1 MTKLLITGLFL
12 GAAGIAAADGPPA
25 DRPHHKPPQEAL
37 DACAKAAKADA
48 CAFKHD
54 DKNIKGTCQERRH
67 GGAGLVC
74 RPDHAPPPP
83 PPAPTK

>member
-1 MTKLLITGLFL
+1 MTKLLIAGLFL
-12 GAAGIAAADGPPA
+12 GAAGIAAADAPPPEK
-25 DRPHHKPPQEAL
+25 PHHKPPQEAL

-54 DKNIKGTCQERRH
+54 DKNVKGICQERRH
-67 GGAGLVC
+67 GTGLVC

-83 PPAPTK
+83 PPAK